1 MLFNTLNKKYFLI
14 CISFFLTLFTTL
26 SINYYN
32 YLDLVEEEIFTTKST
47 VLNIYKKEDY
57 NILKFQSDNFVFF
70 TKVPLDLEVNKLDSF
85 NVTFISKNRTF
96 LEYMK
101 GFFTQ
106 TLFLE
111 KIEHRDTLKYKLYN
125 YINLSHKDEKIS
137 QLFNAL
143 FLAIPVDSS
152 LREVFTNYGISHL
165 IALSGLHLSV
175 VFFISYYIFYFPY
188 NFFHQRF
195 FPYRNKKFDLIIIS
209 LFFIFLYLLLT
220 NIVPSLLRAF
230 VMFCI
235 GIFLLRNNIKLISY
249 KTLFFTFMIC
259 ICLFPSFLFSIGF
272 WFSIIAVFY
281 IFLYIQYFKNLSKFT
296 HIIFFNIWIFLV
308 FNPIVHFF
316 FPQTSYEQL
325 FSPLLT
331 ILFTI
336 FYPLEIFLHLLG
348 ISDFLDPYL
357 LFIINKDINVFL
369 VSTNIYFLFFYAII
383 SLLSIMKKE
392 FFLLLN
398 LLMIAYNLYLY

>member
-1 MLFNTLNKKYFLI
+1 MLFYTLNKKDFFILI
-14 CISFFLTLFTTL
+14 SLVFIFFTTL
-26 SINYYN
+26 SINYHN
-32 YLDLVEEEIFTTKST
+32 YLDLVEEEIYTVKSR
-47 VLNIYKKEDY
+47 VINIYKKEDY
-57 NILKFQSDNFVFF
+57 KIIKFQSDNFVFF
-70 TKVPLDLEVNKLDSF
+70 TRAPLDLQLDKLDSF
-85 NVTFISKNRTF
+85 DVTFISKNISF
-96 LEYMK
+96 LEYLK

-106 TLFLE
+106 TLYFE
-111 KIEHRDTLKYKLYN
+111 KNNSTYTLKHSLYN
-125 YINLSHKDEKIS
+125 YINSSHENEKIS

-143 FLAIPVDSS
+143 FLAIPVDST
-152 LREVFTNYGISHL
+152 LREVFTNYAISHL

-175 VFFISYYIFYFPY
+175 VFFISYYFFYLPY

-195 FPYRNKKFDLIIIS
+195 FPYRNRKFDLILIS

-259 ICLFPSFLFSIGF
+259 ICLFPAFLFSIGF

-281 IFLYIQYFKNLSKFT
+281 IFLYIQYFKNLNKFI

-325 FSPLLT
+325 FSPILT
-331 ILFTI
+331 ILFTL
-336 FYPLEIFLHLLG
+336 FYPFEILLHLLG
-348 ISDFLDPYL
+348 IGNLLDGAL
-357 LFIINKDINVFL
+357 LFIINKKIDVFL
-369 VSTNIYFLFFYAII
+369 VGTNIYFLLFYATI
-383 SLLSIMKKE
+383 SLVSVFKKE

-398 LLMIAYNLYLY
+398 ILMIAYNLYLY